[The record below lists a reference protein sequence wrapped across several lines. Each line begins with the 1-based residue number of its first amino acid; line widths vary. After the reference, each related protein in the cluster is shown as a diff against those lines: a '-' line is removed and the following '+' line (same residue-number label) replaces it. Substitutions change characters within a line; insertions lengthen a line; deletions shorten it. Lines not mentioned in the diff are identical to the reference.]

1 MEVDI
6 AIASTVRAATALLF
20 AAGLTHKL
28 WSLGDFQRT
37 LGQYLRGFGVD
48 QPRLLPGVAALIVAL
63 EASVLAVCLWPGLGV
78 HAGILASATLLA
90 YSGAMAVNIVRG
102 NLLLDCGCTWG
113 IVRQPVSAALVVRN
127 VLLAVIVLTMALP
140 TSDRPLITIDIVAI
154 VLATLTVALLYG
166 AVNHMLGLAGP
177 ARRSH

>member
-37 LGQYLRGFGVD
+37 LGQYLQGFGME
-48 QPRLLPGVAALIVAL
+48 QPRLLPVFAALIVAL
-63 EASVLAVCLWPGLGV
+63 EMSVLVACLWPGLGV
-78 HAGILASATLLA
+78 YAGVLASATLITYA
-90 YSGAMAVNIVRG
+90 GAMAVNIMRG
-102 NLLLDCGCTWG
+102 NALLDCGCTWG
-113 IVRQPVSAALVVRN
+113 SVRQPVNAALVVRN
-127 VLLAVIVLTMALP
+127 LLLAVIVLTMTLP
-140 TSDRPLITIDIVAI
+140 TLDRPLFTIDIVSI
-154 VLATLTVALLYG
+154 VLATLAVALLYG
-166 AVNHMLGLAGP
+166 AANHMLGLASP